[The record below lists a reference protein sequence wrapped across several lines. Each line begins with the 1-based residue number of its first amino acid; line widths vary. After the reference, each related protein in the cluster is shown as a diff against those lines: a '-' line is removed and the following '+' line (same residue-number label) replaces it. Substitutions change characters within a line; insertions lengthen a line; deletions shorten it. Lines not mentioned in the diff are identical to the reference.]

1 MVPLSTWYIFPE
13 VVRSRIRGLKLSRP
27 TYMRTSA
34 SRTLKSVKSLISP
47 LNINETASI
56 RLGKLGVAEWFPGVC
71 SVTWG
76 QSSTVAFLS
85 YVRAMELFSGGSKNG
100 NNETAK
106 MPKIG
111 PIFRYKISYLEKYS
125 NNRVPKSNRT
135 WCYKC
140 LTTPIIGHTGE
151 LTILPNESRRNFN
164 LRK

>member
-1 MVPLSTWYIFPE
+1 MVPLSTKYIFPE
-13 VVRSRIRGLKLSRP
+13 LARFQIHVHKLWRPTCVRSK
-27 TYMRTSA
+27 A

-56 RLGKLGVAEWFPGVC
+56 RLGKLGVAEWSAEVYR
-71 SVTWG
+71 VTWG
-76 QSSTVAFLS
+76 QSSTVNLLC
-85 YVRAMELFSGGSKNG
+85 YVRAMELFSGWSKNG
-100 NNETAK
+100 IYETAK

-111 PIFRYKISYLEKYS
+111 PIFRHKISYLEKYS
-125 NNRVPKSNRT
+125 TDGLPRSNRT

-151 LTILPNESRRNFN
+151 LTIFPNESARNFN